1 MQIEERDPGSFVL
14 GRTLMVLIVIVG
26 VVGLVFVFRGPAL
39 PTPEAQQIPLLSTD
53 EGSVDYDLFATVLD
67 TYVDERGMVDYAG
80 VKASPAALDAFLAQ
94 LEDHSPDSNAAMFT
108 TEDEALT
115 YWLNAYNAWCMK
127 IVADHY
133 PVDSINDI
141 GEKKGAAFDLAVCKL
156 GGKTLSL
163 NNIEQDIVRVQFPEP
178 RVHFALNCASLGCP
192 PLPPW
197 PFQVD
202 MLDMQLDSV
211 TIDFLSRK
219 WYAHVNEDG
228 SVALSSILKWYGED
242 FIKWLEANSKE
253 PLIGTWVQLYAHD
266 DVAKA
271 LEGGAEIEFIEYDWR
286 LTDQAA
292 DWGATERR

>member
-1 MQIEERDPGSFVL
+1 MQIDERDPGNFML
-14 GRTLMVLIVIVG
+14 GRALMVTIVVIG
-26 VVGLVFVFRGPAL
+26 VVGLVFVFRAPAL

-53 EGSVDYDLFATVLD
+53 KGSVDYGLFATVLD

-80 VKASPAALDAFLAQ
+80 VKADPAALDAFLAQ

-108 TEDEALT
+108 TEGEALV
-115 YWLNAYNAWCMK
+115 YWINAYNAWCMK

-133 PVDSINDI
+133 PVDSIMDI
-141 GEKKGAAFDLAVCKL
+141 GETEGAAFDMEVCKL

-163 NNIEQDIVRVQFPEP
+163 NNIEQDIVRVQFLEP

-211 TIDFLSRK
+211 AIDFLSRQ

-242 FIKWLEANSKE
+242 FVKSLEANGKE
-253 PLIGTWVQLYAHD
+253 GLIRNWVMLFARD

-271 LEGGAEIEFIEYDWR
+271 LEGGAEIEYIEYDWR

-292 DWGATERR
+292 EWGAMERR